1 MISHLTGVDGVNG
14 RSRMVVGFTT
24 TDAISVYHH

>member
-1 MISHLTGVDGVNG
+1 MYSRG
-14 RSRMVVGFTT
+14 RGSRDFLVVGFTT